1 MKYQLVIF
9 DSDGTLAD
17 TLPWMRTVLNEL
29 ALTHGF
35 KQVDPDDH
43 ERMRDLHGME
53 LLRAL
58 ELPLWKVPRVLRDL
72 RARMAA
78 GSFVPFPG
86 ITDALQQLAGCGL
99 RLGVVSS
106 NSRTNVENVLGSSI
120 AGLIHHYDCGASIF
134 GKASK
139 VKAVVRRSGINP
151 QNVIY
156 VGDEVRDAEAARK
169 AGIAFGAVSWGLQ
182 RIETLRSQNPQEIFG
197 TPSELAEK
205 LRCRSPA

>member
-1 MKYQLVIF
+1 MKYQLAIF

-17 TLPWMRTVLNEL
+17 TLPWMRSVFNEL

-35 KQVDPDDH
+35 KQVDPEDY
-43 ERMRDLHGME
+43 ERMRDLHGRE
-53 LLRAL
+53 LLTAL
-58 ELPLWKVPRVLRDL
+58 ELPLWKMPRVMRDL
-72 RARMAA
+72 RVRMEAPA
-78 GSFVPFPG
+78 GGFAPFPG
-86 ITDALQQLAGCGL
+86 IAGALQQLFDRGL

-106 NSRTNVENVLGSSI
+106 NSRANVENVLGSSI

-139 VKAVVRRSGINP
+139 IKAVVRRSGIDP
-151 QNVIY
+151 RKAIY

-169 AGIAFGAVSWGLQ
+169 AGIAFGAVSWGFH
-182 RIETLRSQNPQEIFG
+182 RVETLLAHDPQEFFG

-205 LRCRSPA
+205 LR